1 MKHITKIHIN
11 TQLYN
16 KFDKFYFNA
25 KLKKYKHSYGWDEV
39 FRDIQLAHQDRILTP
54 TNKTTDKW
62 FGAEYNVAR
71 NKRGWA
77 FAYIIKDDIM
87 YIYDTENCRNLT
99 LDYQNT
105 EPFVMSNIDEPQQ
118 RQNFSMGYKISACRL
133 DDGYIYLYKN
143 GRQVPDYRFNEIL
156 NVFRKHKNGEIYAVG
171 LYGGKKFKIT
181 LDGIAKSLQEAKLH
195 KIIRDSVKKILNE
208 MVINKKTSFIKKQL
222 GEYNIID
229 GQWWD
234 GIPHGLEGKGLVQD
248 VRMYDKKT
256 TNGDTF
262 ETIALFRR
270 CDNRKYFYAQIMPI
284 QGDKETIWNPL
295 PLNKV
300 PAIIRNDIRTINSQG
315 HEPYLSL

>member
-99 LDYQNT
+99 LDYKNT

-181 LDGIAKSLQEAKLH
+181 LDGIASALFETKIQKL
-195 KIIRDSVKKILNE
+195 ISESTKKH
-208 MVINKKTSFIKKQL
+208 INLLIESYTKRQL
-222 GEYNIID
+222 GKYNVVKGDERPNSID
-229 GQWWD
+229 G
-234 GIPHGLEGKGLVQD
+234 LEKYGHNLYD
-248 VRMYDKKT
+248 YLMYDSLDETYCVFRIGKKSKRFICCKLEYEEDSKIWLGFT
-256 TNGDTF
+256 PIKHYNVPLIIKQD
-262 ETIALFRR
+262 LKNQFR
-270 CDNRKYFYAQIMPI
+270 NRA
-284 QGDKETIWNPL
+284 
-295 PLNKV
+295 
-300 PAIIRNDIRTINSQG
+300 
-315 HEPYLSL
+315 